1 MAMTKRQRQRQRQR
15 EKARG
20 PVVKGAAKRERRER
34 RKEFEELVVARERKQ
49 RRLVALLLA
58 GIAGLV
64 VASLFFSPG
73 VPDTQAGRANLL
85 LVFLTGITA
94 GGLTCLAVQGG
105 LLASA
110 VASREEGD
118 LDEVRRRY
126 ISGELETPVLPR
138 HDAHPV
144 LWFLGAKSTTYML
157 LGAGLGS
164 LGNVIQPSPT
174 ARAFLQI
181 FTALFMLATA
191 LHLLKVHPIFRYVI
205 LQPPRFITR
214 RIRRTSK
221 SGKAFAPAALGAMTV
236 FIPCG
241 VTQAMM
247 ILAINS
253 GSAFVGAATLFTFTL
268 ATSPLFFL
276 FGYFATK
283 LGDIMHSRFTKVA
296 AIGIAAIS
304 LLTFDAGLRLANS
317 PITIAS
323 MVRSVVPG
331 GEAVSAAAATS
342 VSDGVQEARI
352 AAGPRGYS
360 PGAVSIAAGEP
371 ARLVF
376 TDAGGGCT
384 LSLVFLGKLLPIRGE
399 RTIDLP
405 PQPPGEIRYS
415 CAMGMYGGKIVVVD
429 SKKVP
434 A

>member
-1 MAMTKRQRQRQRQR
+1 MATTKQQGEPQTHR

-20 PVVKGAAKRERRER
+20 YAAKGAAKRERRER
-34 RKEFEELVVARERKQ
+34 GKEFDSLVLAQERKQ
-49 RRLVALLLA
+49 RRHVALLLV
-58 GIAGLV
+58 GTAGLV
-64 VASLFFSPG
+64 VASASFSPG
-73 VPDTQAGRANLL
+73 LPDTQAGRANLL

-105 LLASA
+105 LLTTA
-110 VASREEGD
+110 VASREGGD

-126 ISGELETPVLPR
+126 ISGELETPTLPR

-144 LWFLGAKSTTYML
+144 LWFLGAKITTYTL

-164 LGNVIQPSPT
+164 LGEVIQPSPT

-214 RIRRTSK
+214 RIRRTAK
-221 SGKAFAPAALGAMTV
+221 GGGAFAPASLGAMTV

-253 GSAFVGAATLFTFTL
+253 GNAFVGAATLFTFTL

-276 FGYFATK
+276 LGYFATK

-304 LLTFDAGLRLANS
+304 LLTLDAGLRLANS

-323 MVRSVVPG
+323 TVRSVF
-331 GEAVSAAAATS
+331 SADSAPVTAASA
-342 VSDGVQEARI
+342 SDGVQEARI

-360 PGAVSIAAGEP
+360 PSAVSIAAGEP

-384 LSLVFLGKLLPIRGE
+384 LSLAFQGEILPIRGE

-405 PQPPGEIRYS
+405 PQRPGNIRYS
-415 CAMGMYGGKIVVVD
+415 CAMGMYGGTIAVID
-429 SKKVP
+429 AKKVP